1 VRPMHHTDGN
11 APWLDQTKKTGRQ
24 LWYRTHGGPGG
35 GRGKKKASPGG
46 TSSFCCCAN
55 REMCAREM
63 CALVNTEFRVAM
75 SPWSTVNRRAS
86 QRVAGGGWLF
96 FSGTFSCGCLSGATG
111 VCVVRL
117 FTTWDPV
124 AGPERTP
131 MWLRARGLVARARPH
146 GGGRK
151 TEMSKRAVATAQR
164 GHTGRRSRGYAVVGA
179 GRRGWCVRPDTRG

>member
-35 GRGKKKASPGG
+35 GREKKKESPGG

-63 CALVNTEFRVAM
+63 CALVNTEFRAAM

-131 MWLRARGLVARARPH
+131 MPGNNSGLSQGNRASV
-146 GGGRK
+146 
-151 TEMSKRAVATAQR
+151 
-164 GHTGRRSRGYAVVGA
+164 
-179 GRRGWCVRPDTRG
+179 